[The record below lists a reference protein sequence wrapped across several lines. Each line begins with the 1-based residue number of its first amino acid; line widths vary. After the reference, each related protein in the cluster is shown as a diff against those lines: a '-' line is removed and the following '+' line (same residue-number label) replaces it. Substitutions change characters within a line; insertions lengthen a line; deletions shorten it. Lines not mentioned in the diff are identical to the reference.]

1 MKKLKRILAFILV
14 CGMVINN
21 AAYVRAEETGIE
33 VDGRSTDAGGE
44 KKGAPGPGVQEVGQ
58 TVEQTP
64 GEEQEQEIEPPNE
77 EVTEPETGGSQEP
90 ESEKRTA
97 VDWTG
102 NQEVLQ
108 LDWSDVSFRQAGQEP
123 VTVSKVD
130 DCLDLS
136 AMNPDTLETLQFTA
150 GFVFWRDG
158 MEGGFQEGDTFQYT
172 LPREYIMLEDIPQ
185 PANMYLSNQYGN
197 GNQERIAV
205 YTVTDNIVT
214 VTMTVE
220 AELMPEG
227 NQQGAIQL
235 KAKLNMEH
243 LSTETTTVK
252 AVLQND
258 RVTEIVLPAKAAAA
272 EEKTEAAVLT
282 EEPRV
287 KNARAVENWDE
298 YKNETV
304 NKEWIDNNNVDRPS
318 LLKDELLDMEYS
330 MDGGA
335 SWRSWSKGALGIE
348 KPMSEWADEGIASV
362 EAGGV
367 GFETY
372 RINLPHT
379 DGTNTISYRFQEN
392 EDRVKGKGYLPFGQD
407 GEFQNIIATN
417 QTFHILL
424 NTGAVNKSIRDFMG
438 EIKLS
443 GKNGDGTPFEKSLAE
458 LDGDVE
464 IDENTGEVTIH
475 NLPKFTGEQEEIIW
489 SLDMNDVSAQPD
501 TGDGGDRYVVSYDNA
516 ASSNFGTVTDTCHE
530 GGSLIISLTG
540 KTDYQATKHWL
551 DDKTGE
557 RPEAALYLWR
567 YSQREGSDYTTASMV
582 KNPNPDKAENIW
594 WMLDNTQDQET
605 VTTAVSDIAPEGLD
619 KYDPEGYRYIY
630 FTREEMVGSGYAQQ
644 FGVYDPADKEI
655 KETEDMLPE
664 GMGERAQGDTSVYNN
679 GHISNLRTD
688 TSAASVTKRWEAASF
703 QSQLEDVVVTF
714 MLQQCTKDSAES
726 GWQETG
732 KTAVMDGFF
741 AEKLVQTITEN
752 VPKYDQSGRELE
764 YRWVEINVEQGDFDT
779 QFTSNEDGTAEFVLE
794 QKDASGDEQE
804 VAYKSLLGADGI
816 ITNKIA
822 DKTDYQ
828 VEKIW
833 NDTADHSKDT
843 ITVVLYR
850 DNKRYAQYVL
860 GADAKSAEVVGQT
873 AEAVSDEVTGEVVSS
888 WSMRFDNLPKY
899 DDTGHKYTYYAEEDS
914 VAGYHASYEYDIENR
929 KARIT
934 NTPGTGGNI
943 IRVRKDW
950 IDDGDDTHR
959 TPIKVKVY
967 NKESLDVYA
976 NEVWLTDSHFW
987 WEEVAVP
994 EGVTLE
1000 DCAIEEIS
1008 TEQITVNGDFADTSY
1023 HKYQVRYGVDEERQM
1038 LTVTNR
1044 RIGLIDI
1051 TVRKYWVD
1059 DDNKK
1064 GDRTPDA
1071 ELKLSCKEYPNAV
1084 FDSLTN
1090 GTVTVGDAKNWPIQ
1104 DKDGNPAG
1112 SRQSVRTVPDEN
1124 AEYSEYYFFNL
1135 PKYDDTGKVVHYSV
1149 DEVKGNQNE
1158 YRVNIQEVPYH
1169 VGEQHSSDAQEIEIT
1184 NKKSASKPVKF
1195 YKLWKDQY
1203 SFEKGTRPDIYLE
1216 LYKTV
1221 ANPDGT
1227 EEIQPVET
1235 YMDRKWIRNSEKEDY
1250 LWTCDFGELPKYD
1263 ENGREI
1269 FYYAKEQT
1277 KVNAEAF
1284 DYVTDSDAVYDVASA
1299 YKEQYGNAGTENIV
1313 GTAADTSQV
1322 LKEDGTFVNRVKKD
1336 IIISGKKVWKNVP
1349 AGFPDDDFPKLTIH
1363 VAQVQPDSI
1372 VSQGTF
1378 GSAALP
1384 SLEGFGL
1391 EKLLAQS
1398 KAAGT
1403 ELAETTELTR
1413 IPGTNN
1419 FTFQI
1424 AADKNGK
1431 PIPKY
1436 DDNGALYQ
1444 YEVRET
1450 VEDEEDLDTVYESL
1464 PGEVNNYIITNTY
1477 ETKDAKNTG
1486 ELKAEKSWSG
1496 IGNTSEYQYPAVDF
1510 KLYRQYVSK
1519 DSTKN
1524 TDTISILGV
1533 EKQVTAPELVDEKR
1547 LDSGKENTGEVE
1559 FDTKKLRI
1567 YAPNGNPYYYYVEE
1581 TVLNG
1586 YETETGSVQSQK
1598 SQHLSLEGTAN
1609 GSAAFENSYKE
1620 PQEKV
1625 TITGTKIWKD
1635 YGNAFGTRPSAEE
1648 FVNALQMKR
1657 YTDAQSGKGGAPA
1670 IESQPVQLQT
1680 DDASAPYYF
1689 AWINTSSDSW
1699 SYTISN
1705 LDRYAPSSMP
1715 WKYRI
1720 TETVPEGYTNANNK
1734 IDSAKGS
1741 VEENGNITMPAFT
1754 NTNSKTVSLTK
1765 KWEGNNDYGQRPVSV
1780 DLELW
1785 VKIGAGQWQ
1794 TAQNGFQA
1802 YTVPDDVKN
1811 QYTYTLTE
1819 KSKENNTW
1827 KYTFSNLPAYVSENG
1842 QNLECKYQV
1851 IEVKAGDYV
1860 VDQTSSEFE
1869 VTDAGAT
1876 YPAAGPYVPS
1886 GGNTPAGT
1894 TISNEINED
1903 ATGYIKLSKTWTDNG
1918 NIYDTR
1924 PAVPDTKD
1932 TWKTDYVLY
1941 RKAGAGA
1948 WEQVK
1953 TSDENYIIL
1962 RIEGKYGEDA
1972 KERQYGPFQTVDAEG
1987 NPYKYA
1993 AIEVPVEGY
2002 GKTET
2007 IVPETDSLP
2016 NIEEAVTAGKIEI
2029 HTGGEVTSDSKISTT
2044 TTVNTMQP
2052 TVNIRAVKE
2061 WLKADGTP
2069 YTALNG
2075 KKVTLELKKKTT
2087 EGTESFLHPLTVTLD
2102 GAPDGETEGNC
2113 ETEAWTALFEGAPQY
2128 RYAEDGSESE
2138 ITYTVEE
2145 VTVSGEGT
2153 QSSVTEGF
2161 WNTVGE
2167 TTSGPAVT
2175 VTNRQTEFT
2184 LDKIDAGGASIN
2196 RAVTLG
2202 IYKKSVTPDNK
2213 VAEWNRSVNGGAVT
2227 ERVDKVNES
2236 SVETV
2241 AERPG
2246 QAKITGLA
2254 QGSYILHEEAAPAGY
2269 ETASD
2274 IAFTLE
2280 KDGKLTGNTGISDDS
2295 LTLAMTDTAISLKL
2309 RKLNQDDTEIDQEKL
2324 GYAEFEIKGT
2334 FADGSTEKQGITSE
2348 SLSSLDGL
2356 WIAGETYTFAE
2367 TKAPAGYIRS
2377 AQSVELIFDE
2387 NGTLKSVSGDTGAID
2402 QEDKETLLFKN
2413 EPISISVKKTDMEN
2427 VPLSGAAF
2435 ALTDLGVDGNGE
2447 GAAFEGAKEVTTKV
2461 DGIIALEEA
2470 GSSMVMYGHY
2480 YQIEETKAPDGY
2492 MLPDS
2497 HPAVTFEV
2505 LDSGKVQFV
2514 ETDTIAG
2521 NHQSEIVVKNMP
2533 IGLTL
2538 NKTDGTSKKLIG
2550 GAEFVITRDD
2560 GQSKEVT
2567 VSDKGTIRIEN
2578 TSTDRFLV
2586 QGQSYKV
2593 TEQKAPEG
2601 YELPTDVAAEF
2612 VVNENGT
2619 IQLDR
2624 QELEELTIENVRKTG
2639 SIAIQKV
2646 DGEESSPLAGA
2657 EFALYKKADMST
2669 PVREAV
2675 TGTDGKAVLEELE
2688 WDTYVLK
2695 ETKAPEGYILDSIL
2709 STEGIECTIK
2719 SDSLTPVIT
2728 SAGAAEGTIENIKN
2742 CFTLTKTNEDGNALD
2757 GAVFTLKDITGD
2769 KDISASLKDMKD
2781 TITLSGIL
2789 IGGHT
2794 YELQETKAPEG
2805 YRKAVAPVQFTMG
2818 TDGLITEVGSWTETG
2833 YAVSQDKKGITL
2845 TDAPTV
2851 FALKKTAEDTEEPQ
2865 EGVVFKII
2873 PESGDKFADGS
2884 TDPITATTDADGQ
2897 VIVRGQLVSGMSY
2910 HVEETLA
2917 KTGYTYT
2924 ERFTITVDAEG
2935 NVKAGDS
2942 MISEDSPHAVADSP
2956 IAVGIQKVDDS
2967 KAERPV
2973 KGIRF
2978 TLQEEGQQAAIPLV
2992 SDENG
2997 MLQGEEEPV
3006 TLSQYLNA
3014 GKKYVLTEI
3023 VEAGS
3028 PYIELPGTIGFK
3040 VEKNGAITL
3049 DVEEAVSRLVKL
3061 SDDKMTLTV
3070 TNNRTE
3076 LQIQKTDSGNMGL
3089 EGAKLGIYTEADGAP
3104 GSLVKIDGKEL
3115 SWTSEGEAQTIKGL
3129 PTGTYWLKETGAP
3142 AGYITADPI
3151 RFRIDSKGTVAV
3163 LNGEG
3168 AASGITIIMTDEP
3181 VIGHVRLIKSSAA
3194 EGETPVEGARF
3205 DLYRQKEETS
3215 AKDDILI
3222 AKAMTT
3228 GSDGEWT
3235 SEGSEAV
3242 REDDASKKLGDGLLA
3257 GTYYFKETYAPD
3269 EYQLDKETVYPF
3281 EIKGAGDEVVVQPDA
3296 TVRKAE
3302 NAPYSRTLT
3311 IVKKDKVD
3319 GRVLAGAVFTLT
3331 RMKDGAGNS
3340 VNEDGIELTTDE
3352 KGKATFQ
3359 LHKKGTYRLKEIKA
3373 PEGYELAEDKTVTV
3387 TDESPEHILFEAGES
3402 DNVIADQRK
3411 PGTVKL
3417 LKRDRADEKA
3427 LTGVQF
3433 TLYRKDTEGSVFDKL
3448 WDFITGNQYQSVDS
3462 KSWTGEAVADGE
3474 LVINNLEWG
3483 EYYIK
3488 ETKAL
3493 DGYVPSDTEF
3503 SFVIGRYNSDIVLE
3517 VDKGTI
3523 ENIQTELTFKKEGK
3537 YNESCSDI
3545 RFEGAPDA
3553 NAQQILQGVEF
3564 TAYSD
3569 IDCKETEQAAI
3580 SDEKGEVTF
3589 KKLSIGTHY
3598 IKETKALD
3606 GYRTNETV
3614 YKAVLDENGQFTG
3627 LAHVDGTE
3635 VENNTIVNDVYR
3647 TNITFKKV
3655 DEKNPS
3661 KVIPGSTYGLFKKYS
3676 DITAKTSDTERLVK
3690 IAEAV
3695 TDAKGVLT
3703 FEGVLMDTE
3712 YIVRELKAADGSY
3725 LSEKP
3730 LKLRFSVNEDGEIAM
3745 ETIDTGDGTAEID
3758 DETGAIIWKEPQ
3770 VEVRFSKTDE
3780 QGKLLGGA
3788 ELHIEDEN
3796 GNIVE
3801 KWTSAAGEAYQ
3812 SYGVLT
3818 SGRKYKLVET
3828 KAPAG
3833 YLIAESVC
3841 FEVGAEPVAA
3851 GQDKVIEVTMIDK
3864 AVPKQETNNHSSA
3877 AGTGDT
3883 ARSTDYILWMSAA
3896 AAIAGLL
3903 YGRRRKNKIK

>member
-14 CGMVINN
+14 LGMVINN
-21 AAYVRAEETGIE
+21 AAFVRAEETGIE
-33 VDGRSTDAGGE
+33 VDNRLTETGEE
-44 KKGAPGPGVQEVGQ
+44 KKEAQGSGGQEVGQ
-58 TVEQTP
+58 TVEKTP
-64 GEEQEQEIEPPNE
+64 GEEQEDEPSNE
-77 EVTEPETGGSQEP
+77 EATDLKIDGSQEP

-97 VDWTG
+97 VDWAG

-130 DCLDLS
+130 NCLDLS
-136 AMNPDTLETLQFTA
+136 AMNPDTLEALQFTA
-150 GFVFWRDG
+150 GFAFLRDG

-172 LPREYIMLEDIPQ
+172 LPGEYIMLEDIPQ
-185 PANMYLSNQYGN
+185 PVDMYLSNQYGSR
-197 GNQERIAV
+197 NQERIAV

-214 VTMTVE
+214 VTMT
-220 AELMPEG
+220 AEVALMPEG
-227 NQQGAIQL
+227 NQQGAMQL

-243 LSTETTTVK
+243 LGTGTTTVK

-258 RVTEIVLPAKAAAA
+258 RVTEIVLPAKAAAVDENTESVVLA
-272 EEKTEAAVLT
+272 EE
-282 EEPRV
+282 PSV
-287 KNARAVENWDE
+287 KNAKTGEIWGD
-298 YKNETV
+298 YKDETV
-304 NKEWIDNNNVDRPS
+304 KKEWIDNNATYRPS

-335 SWRSWSKGALGIE
+335 SWQSWSKGALGIE

-379 DGTNTISYRFQEN
+379 DGTNEISYRFQEN
-392 EDRVKGKGYLPFGQD
+392 QVKVKEKGYIPFGQD
-407 GEFQNIIATN
+407 GVFQNIITTN
-417 QTFHILL
+417 QTFQILL
-424 NTGAVNKSIRDFMG
+424 NTGAVTKSIHDFKG
-438 EIKLS
+438 EIKLF
-443 GKNGDGTPFEKSLAE
+443 GKNADGTPFVKSLAD
-458 LDGDVE
+458 LGGDVTIE
-464 IDENTGEVTIH
+464 ESTGKATIH
-475 NLPKFTGEQEEIIW
+475 NLPKFTVEQEEIVW
-489 SLDMNDVSAQPD
+489 SLDMTDASAQPD
-501 TGDGGDRYVVSYDNA
+501 TGDVGDRYTVSYDNA
-516 ASSNFGTVTDTCHE
+516 ASSNFGTVTDKCHE

-540 KTDYQATKHWL
+540 KTNYQATKHWL

-594 WMLDNTQDQET
+594 WTLDNTIDEET
-605 VTTAVSDIAPEGLD
+605 VKTEAKDIAPEGLD
-619 KYDPEGYRYIY
+619 KYDPEGYRYVY
-630 FTREEMVGSGYAQQ
+630 FTREELAGSGYTQQ
-644 FGVYDPADKEI
+644 FGVYNPVDKEI

-664 GMGERAQGDTSVYNN
+664 GMDERVQGDTSVYNN

-688 TSAASVTKRWEAASF
+688 TSVAAVTKRWEAASF

-714 MLQQCTKDSAES
+714 MLQQRTKDSAES

-732 KTAVMDGFF
+732 ETAVMDGFF
-741 AEKLVQTITEN
+741 AEKLTQTITKDM
-752 VPKYDQSGRELE
+752 PKYDQSGMELE
-764 YRWVEINVEQGDFDT
+764 YRWVESNVEQGDFDT
-779 QFTSNEDGTAEFVLE
+779 QFTPNEDGTADFVLK
-794 QKDASGDEQE
+794 QKDASGEEQE
-804 VAYKSLLGADGI
+804 VAYKSLLEADGI

-833 NDTADHSKDT
+833 NDAVDHSKDT

-850 DNKRYAQYVL
+850 DNKRYAQYAF
-860 GADAKSAEVVGQT
+860 GADVKSAEVVGQT
-873 AEAVSDEVTGEVVSS
+873 AEAVSDGATGEVVSS
-888 WSMRFDNLPKY
+888 WNMRFDNLPKY
-899 DDTGHKYTYYAEEDS
+899 DDTGHKYTYYAEEEPLS
-914 VAGYHASYEYDIENR
+914 GYHASYEYDIENR
-929 KARIT
+929 KAKIT
-934 NTPGTGGNI
+934 NTPGTGGNV

-959 TPIKVKVY
+959 PPIKVEVY
-967 NKESLDVYA
+967 NKYDHSQIYA
-976 NEVWLTDSHFW
+976 KEVWLKESHYW
-987 WEEVAVP
+987 WQEVAVP
-994 EGVTLE
+994 EGITLE

-1008 TEQITVNGDFADTSY
+1008 TNQIQVDGNFADTEH
-1023 HKYQVRYGVDEERQM
+1023 HKYQVQYGIDEERQM

-1064 GDRTPDA
+1064 GDRTSDA
-1071 ELKLSCKEYPNAV
+1071 ELKLSCNEYPDAV
-1084 FDSLTN
+1084 SDSIAN
-1090 GTVTVGDAKNWPIQ
+1090 GTITVGDAKDWPIQ
-1104 DKDGNPAG
+1104 DKDGNPVG
-1112 SRQSVRTVPDEN
+1112 SRQSVRTVHD
-1124 AEYSEYYFFNL
+1124 AGAGYSEYYFFNL
-1135 PKYDDTGKVVHYSV
+1135 PKYDDTGKVLHYSV
-1149 DEVKGNQNE
+1149 EEVNGSQNE
-1158 YRVNIQEVPYH
+1158 YTVNIQEVSYQ
-1169 VGEQHSSDAQEIEIT
+1169 VGAQHSSDEQEIEIT

-1221 ANPDGT
+1221 ANSDGT
-1227 EEIQPVET
+1227 EGIQPVGT
-1235 YMDRKWIRNSEKEDY
+1235 YIDRKWIRDSENEDY

-1284 DYVTDSDAVYDVASA
+1284 DYVTDIDAVYDVAGI
-1299 YKEQYGNAGTENIV
+1299 YKQQYGNAGTENLV
-1313 GTAADTSQV
+1313 GMADDTSQV
-1322 LKEDGTFVNRVKKD
+1322 LKENGTFVNRVGKT
-1336 IIISGKKVWKNVP
+1336 IIISGKKIWKNVP
-1349 AGFPDDDFPKLTIH
+1349 AGFPDADFPKLTIH
-1363 VAQVQPDSI
+1363 VDQVQPGRSI
-1372 VSQGTF
+1372 SQRAF
-1378 GSAALP
+1378 GSSALP
-1384 SLEGFGL
+1384 LLEGFRL

-1398 KAAGT
+1398 KTTGT
-1403 ELAETTELTR
+1403 ELAETAELTR

-1424 AADKNGK
+1424 SADKNGK

-1450 VEDEEDLDTVYESL
+1450 VEDEAHLGTVYESL

-1486 ELKAEKSWSG
+1486 ELKAEKSWFG
-1496 IGNTSEYQYPAVDF
+1496 ISSTSEYQYPAVDF
-1510 KLYRQYVSK
+1510 KLYRQYMSK

-1524 TDTISILGV
+1524 TDKISILGV
-1533 EKQVTAPELVDEKR
+1533 EKRVTAPELVDEKR
-1547 LDSGKENTGEVE
+1547 LDSGKKNTGEVE
-1559 FDTKKLRI
+1559 FDTGKLRI

-1581 TVLNG
+1581 TILNG
-1586 YETETGSVQSQK
+1586 YETKTGGVQSQK
-1598 SQHLSLEGTAN
+1598 SQYLSLEGTAK
-1609 GSAAFENSYKE
+1609 GSAAFENSYKD

-1625 TITGTKIWKD
+1625 AITGTKEWKD
-1635 YGNAFGTRPSAEE
+1635 YSNAFGTRPSAAE
-1648 FVNALQMKR
+1648 FANALQMER

-1689 AWINTSSDSW
+1689 AWSDTEGDSW

-1720 TETVPEGYTNANNK
+1720 TETVPQGYANEHNK
-1734 IDSAKGS
+1734 INSAKGS
-1741 VEENGNITMPAFT
+1741 VGADGTITMPTLT

-1765 KWEGNNDYGQRPVSV
+1765 SWQDDNAYGQRPVSI

-1785 VKIGAGQWQ
+1785 VKIGEGQWQ
-1794 TAQNGFQA
+1794 TAQSSFQA
-1802 YTVPDDVKN
+1802 YNAPDDVKN

-1819 KSKENNTW
+1819 KDKKNNTW
-1827 KYTFSNLPAYVSENG
+1827 KHTFSNLPAYVSQG
-1842 QNLECKYQV
+1842 GRNLECQYQV
-1851 IEVKAGDYV
+1851 IEVKAGDYT
-1860 VDQTSSEFE
+1860 VDQTSPEFE
-1869 VTDAGAT
+1869 VTDSGAT

-1886 GGNTPAGT
+1886 GGNTSAGT
-1894 TISNEINED
+1894 TISNKINED
-1903 ATGYIKLSKTWTDNG
+1903 ATGYIKLSKTWTDRG

-1941 RKAGAGA
+1941 RKAGTGA

-1972 KERQYGPFQTVDAEG
+1972 KERQYGPFQKVDAEG
-1987 NPYKYA
+1987 NTYSYA
-1993 AIEVPVEGY
+1993 AIEVPVAGY

-2029 HTGGEVTSDSKISTT
+2029 HTGEEVTSDAKISTT
-2044 TTVNTMQP
+2044 TTENTLEP
-2052 TVNIRAVKE
+2052 TVDITAVKE

-2069 YTALNG
+2069 YTALDG
-2075 KKVTLELKKKTT
+2075 KEVTVELKKKTA

-2102 GAPDGETEGNC
+2102 GTPDEATEGNR

-2138 ITYTVEE
+2138 IIYTVEE
-2145 VTVSGEGT
+2145 VTVSGEET
-2153 QSSVTEGF
+2153 KPSVTEGF

-2175 VTNRQTEFT
+2175 VTNRQTEFA
-2184 LDKIDAGGASIN
+2184 LDKIDAGGDSID

-2202 IYKKSVTPDNK
+2202 IYKNTVTPTNK
-2213 VAEWNRSVNGGAVT
+2213 VAEWNRSVNDGTVT
-2227 ERVDKVNES
+2227 ECVDKVNES

-2269 ETASD
+2269 EMASD
-2274 IAFTLE
+2274 IAFTLG
-2280 KDGKLTGNTGISDDS
+2280 KDGKLTGNTGISDDG

-2348 SLSSLDGL
+2348 GLNSLDGL

-2377 AQSVELIFDE
+2377 AQSVELIFDKD
-2387 NGTLKSVSGDTGAID
+2387 GSLKSVSGDAGAID
-2402 QEDKETLLFKN
+2402 QDEKETLLFKN
-2413 EPISISVKKTDMEN
+2413 EPISISVKKTDMKD

-2447 GAAFEGAKEVTTKV
+2447 GAAFTDAKEVTTKA
-2461 DGIIALEEA
+2461 DGTIALEEA

-2480 YQIEETKAPDGY
+2480 YGLEETKAPDGY
-2492 MLPDS
+2492 ILPDS
-2497 HPAVTFEV
+2497 HPAVIFKV
-2505 LDSGKVQFV
+2505 LDSGKVQLE
-2514 ETDTIAG
+2514 ETDTIVG
-2521 NHQSEIVVKNMP
+2521 NNQSEIMVKNMP
-2533 IGLTL
+2533 IGMTL
-2538 NKTDGTSKKLIG
+2538 NKTDGTSKEPID

-2560 GQSKEVT
+2560 GQSKAVT
-2567 VSDKGTIRIEN
+2567 VLDEGTVRIDN

-2586 QGQSYKV
+2586 QGHKYTV

-2601 YELPTDVAAEF
+2601 YELPTDAAAEF

-2619 IQLDR
+2619 IQLDG
-2624 QELEELTIENVRKTG
+2624 QELEELTIENVRKSG
-2639 SIAIQKV
+2639 SIAIRKI
-2646 DGEESSPLAGA
+2646 DGEEGNPLSGA

-2669 PVREAV
+2669 SVKEAV
-2675 TGTDGKAVLEELE
+2675 TDTEGKAVLGELE
-2688 WDTYVLK
+2688 WDSYVLK

-2728 SAGAAEGTIENIKN
+2728 SAGAGEGIIENIKN
-2742 CFTLTKTNEDGNALD
+2742 RFTLTKTDEDGNMLD
-2757 GAVFTLKDITGD
+2757 GAVFTLKDITSD
-2769 KDISASLKDMKD
+2769 KDISESLKDMKN
-2781 TITLSGIL
+2781 TMTLSGIL

-2805 YRKAVAPVQFTMG
+2805 YKKAVEPVQFTLG
-2818 TDGLITEVGSWTETG
+2818 TDGLITQVGSWTETG
-2833 YAVSQDKKGITL
+2833 YAVSEDKKGITL

-2851 FALKKTAEDTEEPQ
+2851 FVLKKTAEDTKEPQ
-2865 EGVVFKII
+2865 EGVVFEIT
-2873 PESGDKFADGS
+2873 PESGCNFADSS
-2884 TDPITATTDADGQ
+2884 TDSITATTDADGQ
-2897 VIVRGQLVSGMSY
+2897 VIVRGQLVNGMSY

-2917 KTGYTYT
+2917 KTGYTYA
-2924 ERFTITVDAEG
+2924 ESFIITVDDAG

-2942 MISEDSPHAVADSP
+2942 MISEDSPHAVVDSP

-2967 KAERPV
+2967 KEGRPV

-2978 TLQEEGQQAAIPLV
+2978 ILQEEGQQAVIQLI
-2992 SDENG
+2992 SDKNG
-2997 MLQGEEEPV
+2997 MLRSEEEPA

-3014 GKKYVLTEI
+3014 GKNYVLTEI

-3040 VEKNGAITL
+3040 VEKNGIITL
-3049 DVEEAVSRLVKL
+3049 SVEEAVSRLVKL

-3076 LQIQKTDSGNMGL
+3076 LQIQKTDSGNKGL
-3089 EGAKLGIYTEADGAP
+3089 EGAKLGVYTETNGVPD
-3104 GSLVKIDGKEL
+3104 SLVKIDGKEL
-3115 SWTSEGEAQTIKGL
+3115 SWTSEGEEYTIKGL

-3151 RFRIDSKGTVAV
+3151 RFRIDSKGIVAIV
-3163 LNGEG
+3163 NGEG
-3168 AASGITIIMTDEP
+3168 AVSGNTITMTDEP
-3181 VIGHVRLIKSSAA
+3181 VIGHVRLIKNSAA
-3194 EGETPVEGARF
+3194 DKETPVEGARF
-3205 DLYRQKEETS
+3205 DLYQQKKETP
-3215 AKDDILI
+3215 AKDDILV
-3222 AKAMTT
+3222 AKAITT
-3228 GSDGEWT
+3228 ESDGEWT

-3281 EIKGAGDEVVVQPDA
+3281 EIKGAGEEVVVQPDV

-3302 NAPYSRTLT
+3302 NVPYSRTLT
-3311 IVKKDKVD
+3311 IVKKDEVD
-3319 GRVLAGAVFTLT
+3319 KRVLAGAVFILMRT
-3331 RMKDGAGNS
+3331 KDGAGNP
-3340 VNEDGIELTTDE
+3340 VEEDGIELTTDE
-3352 KGKATFQ
+3352 KGEAIFE
-3359 LHKKGTYRLKEIKA
+3359 LHKKGTYRLKEITA

-3402 DNVIADQRK
+3402 DNVITDQRK

-3417 LKRDRADEKA
+3417 LKKDGADETA
-3427 LTGVQF
+3427 LSGVQF
-3433 TLYRKDTEGSVFDKL
+3433 TLYKENTEGNVFDRL
-3448 WDFITGNQYQSVDS
+3448 WDFITGNRYQSVDS

-3474 LVINNLEWG
+3474 LVIDNLEWG
-3483 EYYIK
+3483 AYYIK
-3488 ETKAL
+3488 ETKAA

-3503 SFVIGRYNSDIVLE
+3503 HFVIGRYNSDIVLE

-3523 ENIQTELTFKKEGK
+3523 ENIQTEITFKKEGK
-3537 YNESCSDI
+3537 YNEFCSDT

-3569 IDCKETEQAAI
+3569 IDCQQAEQTA
-3580 SDEKGEVTF
+3580 SSNEKGEVTF

-3598 IKETKALD
+3598 IKETGALD
-3606 GYRTNETV
+3606 GYRLNETV
-3614 YKAVLDENGQFTG
+3614 YRAVLDENGQFTG
-3627 LAHVDGTE
+3627 LTLTDGTE

-3647 TNITFKKV
+3647 TNITFTKV

-3676 DITAKTSDTERLVK
+3676 DITTKTLETERLVK

-3730 LKLRFSVNEDGEIAM
+3730 LKLSFSVNEAGEIAM
-3745 ETIDTGDGTAEID
+3745 EIIDAGDGTAEIHS
-3758 DETGAIIWKEPQ
+3758 ETGAIIWKEPQ

-3780 QGKLLGGA
+3780 QGNLLGEA

-3796 GNIVE
+3796 GNTVE
-3801 KWTSAAGEAYQ
+3801 AWTSVAGETYQ

-3818 SGRKYKLVET
+3818 SGHKYKLVET

-3833 YLIAESVC
+3833 YLIAEPVY
-3841 FEVGAEPVAA
+3841 FEVESEPVAA
-3851 GQDKVIEVTMIDK
+3851 GQDKVIEVTMVDK
-3864 AVPKQETNNHSSA
+3864 AVPKQVANNHSSA
-3877 AGTGDT
+3877 ARTGDT
-3883 ARSTDYILWMSAA
+3883 ARSTDYILWMTTA

-3903 YGRRRKNKIK
+3903 YGRRRKNRMK